1 MVALLVKKAVIFCGM
16 PGSGK
21 TIGIDVAKELK
32 IPIFIMGDVV
42 REEVTKRK
50 LPHTPHTLGQ
60 VMLELRKQFGPAIV
74 AQRCIKKLE
83 QVRTPY
89 TVIDGARSEAEITAF
104 QQSLEQV
111 TIVAVHASPPIR
123 FQRLQNR
130 ARPDD
135 ALTLDIFHERDARE
149 LDVGLGRI
157 IALADVMLVNEG
169 DVDEIKEQV
178 RRILKTE
185 FNLD

>member
-1 MVALLVKKAVIFCGM
+1 M

-21 TIGIDVAKELK
+21 SIGVKVAKELE
-32 IPIFIMGDVV
+32 IPIFVMGDVV
-42 REEVTKRK
+42 REEVTKQK
-50 LPHTPHTLGQ
+50 LDHTPHTLGQ
-60 VMLELRKQFGPAIV
+60 VMLELRKQFGPTII

-89 TVIDGARSEAEITAF
+89 VVIDGARSEAEITVF
-104 QQSLEQV
+104 QQSLEHV
-111 TIVAVHASPPIR
+111 TIVAVHAAPHVR

-157 IALADVMLVNEG
+157 IAQADIMLINEG
-169 DVDEIKEQV
+169 DVEEIKEQV
-178 RRILKTE
+178 RGILKTE